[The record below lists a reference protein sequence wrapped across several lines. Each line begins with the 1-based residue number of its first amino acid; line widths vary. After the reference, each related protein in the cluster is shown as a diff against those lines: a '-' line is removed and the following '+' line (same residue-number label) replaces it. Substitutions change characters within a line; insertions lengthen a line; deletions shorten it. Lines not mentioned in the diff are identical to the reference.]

1 MAILDETVT
10 GNLDQD
16 FLATEDGQFLAWAHG
31 LYQRELDLQAVART
45 ERAIDVAFY
54 DGDQFTDEELEEYE
68 ARNQTPRVFNEIKPT
83 VDWLL
88 GGERRIR
95 TDWAIL
101 PRTED
106 DSEASI
112 RKSKLAKYID
122 DINNARW
129 HRSEAYGDMTK
140 NGEGWIAVEY
150 LPNQDGDFQIMLQH
164 EHWRYMLADSKS
176 RRRDMTDMQY
186 LWRVKVIDLHTL
198 INHFPDKKSEL
209 INLSDDMGVLE
220 DELLDE
226 ALVSVDPSDK
236 NRQIRTGSLSFTQSA
251 GDRDGV
257 KVYEM
262 WYRQS
267 EKVKLLRGEGSFNN
281 QPYDEKNEDHQVLTQ
296 HYGFQVAEVT
306 RQQMYCAMYTDD
318 TVLYRQ
324 KSPYKHNRF
333 PFVRRY
339 AYLKDREGTPYG
351 VIRSVRDP
359 QSDLNIRRNK
369 ALHMLSSVRVVM
381 EQGAVED
388 KNALAEEIAR
398 WDSIIEYKT
407 GSKLEV
413 QEGSDRAN
421 QQLNVGEQNSA
432 YIRQISGVTGENRG
446 MDTNATSGI
455 AIQARQEQ
463 GTVISTVL
471 TDMHSLGRKLEGEL
485 VLSLIEQFYDKPFQ
499 FRITADNLK
508 DKVEFAKINDEAEP
522 ETNITKTQSDFVVA
536 ERDYRTTMRQALSEQ
551 MLSSAGVIAQHTGKP
566 DLAVAMLTAAIEL
579 QDLPDKDRLIDGLR
593 KASGMPPMNETEED
607 REKREQQEQ
616 QAQQKQQ
623 EQQQLTLELE
633 MKERGAKIAEME
645 ARAAKTLLEG
655 ELSKVRTL
663 FEKINTL
670 KSGIE
675 AGGMALQG
683 HGALPVVDQLIEQI
697 DTLLNIAPDQG
708 QQEQPQ
714 VPSPEQQ
721 QQMQQEQA
729 MMEQQQ
735 MQQQQEQEQAQMQM
749 QQQEQQQQPLQQAEQ
764 EIDPAQM
771 QQPPA

>member
-16 FLATEDGQFLAWAHG
+16 FLATEDGRFLAWAHG

-95 TDWAIL
+95 TDWAVL

-198 INHFPDKKSEL
+198 INHFPDKESEL

-398 WDSIIEYKT
+398 WDSIIEYKP

-413 QEGSDRAN
+413 KEGSDRAN

-463 GTVISTVL
+463 GTVISTIL

-616 QAQQKQQ
+616 QAQQQQ
-623 EQQQLTLELE
+623 AQQQQAALELE
-633 MKERGAKIAEME
+633 MKERGAKIAELE
-645 ARAAKTLLEG
+645 ARAAKTMLEG
-655 ELSKVRTL
+655 DLQKVRTL
-663 FEKINTL
+663 FEKVNTL

-675 AGGMALQG
+675 AGSMALQG
-683 HGALPVVDQLIEQI
+683 HGALPVVDQLLEQI
-697 DTLLNIAPDQG
+697 DTLLNLAPDQG

-729 MMEQQQ
+729 MMEQ
-735 MQQQQEQEQAQMQM
+735 
-749 QQQEQQQQPLQQAEQ
+749 
-764 EIDPAQM
+764 
-771 QQPPA
+771 

>member
-16 FLATEDGQFLAWAHG
+16 FLATEDGRFLAWAHG

-54 DGDQFTDEELEEYE
+54 DGDQFTDDELAEYE

-150 LPNQDGDFQIMLQH
+150 LPNQDGDFQIMIQH

-186 LWRVKVIDLHTL
+186 LWRVKVIDLNTL

-209 INLSDDMGVLE
+209 INLSDDMSVLE

-296 HYGFQVAEVT
+296 NYGFQVAEVT

-333 PFVRRY
+333 PLVRRY

-388 KNALAEEIAR
+388 RNALAEEIAR
-398 WDSIIEYKT
+398 WDSIIEYKP

-485 VLSLIEQFYDKPFQ
+485 ILSLIEQFYDKPFQ

-522 ETNITKTQSDFVVA
+522 ETNITKTQSDFVVS

-551 MLSSAGVIAQHTGKP
+551 MLSSAGAIAQHTGNP
-566 DLAVAMLTAAIEL
+566 QLAVAMLTSAIEL
-579 QDLPDKDRLIDGLR
+579 QDLPDKERLIDGLR
-593 KASGMPPMNETEED
+593 KASGMPPLNETEED
-607 REKREQQEQ
+607 RQQREQKEQ
-616 QAQQKQQ
+616 QAQQQQ
-623 EQQQLTLELE
+623 AQQQQAAMELE
-633 MKERGAKIAEME
+633 MKERTAKIAELE
-645 ARAAKTLLEG
+645 ARAAKTVLEG
-655 ELSKVRTL
+655 ELQKVRTL
-663 FEKINTL
+663 FEKVNTL

-675 AGGMALQG
+675 AGSLALQG

-697 DTLLNIAPDQG
+697 DTLLNLAPDQE
-708 QQEQPQ
+708 QEQPQ
-714 VPSPEQQ
+714 GPSPEQQ

-735 MQQQQEQEQAQMQM
+735 MQQQQEQEQAMMQM
-749 QQQEQQQQPLQQAEQ
+749 QQQEQQQQPLQQPEQ
-764 EIDPAQM
+764 EIDQAQM

>member
-1 MAILDETVT
+1 MSINEDEKL
-10 GNLDQD
+10 GNLDQN
-16 FLATEDGQFLAWAHG
+16 FLESEDGKFLAWAHG
-31 LYQRELDLQAVART
+31 LYHRELDIQADSRT
-45 ERAIDVAFY
+45 KRANDMAFY
-54 DGDQFTDEELEEYE
+54 DGDQHTEEELAEY
-68 ARNQTPRVFNEIKPT
+68 ADRNQTPRVFNEVKPT

-106 DSEASI
+106 DSKASI
-112 RKSKLAKYID
+112 HKTKLAKYID

-129 HRSEAYGDMTK
+129 HRSEAYSDMTK
-140 NGEGWIAVEY
+140 GGEGWVAIEY
-150 LPNQDGDFQIMLQH
+150 LPNQDGEHQIMIQH
-164 EHWRYMLADSKS
+164 EHWRYMIADSKS

-186 LWRVKVIDLHTL
+186 IWRVKIIDLQSL
-198 INHFPDKKSEL
+198 INHFPEKETEL
-209 INLSDDMGVLE
+209 VNLSGDMEVLE
-220 DELLDE
+220 QDLLDE
-226 ALVSVDPSDK
+226 GLNGVDPSDSERHLRSGTM
-236 NRQIRTGSLSFTQSA
+236 NFMQSA

-262 WYRQS
+262 WYKQT

-281 QPYDEKNEDHQVLTQ
+281 QPYDEKNQDHAVLIA
-296 HYGFQVAEVT
+296 HYGFKVAEVT

-351 VIRSVRDP
+351 VIRSIKDP

-381 EQGAVED
+381 EEGAVED
-388 KNALAEEIAR
+388 ESELSAEVAR
-398 WDSIIEYKT
+398 WDGIV
-407 GSKLEV
+407 KLKPGNKRFEI

-485 VLSLIEQFYDKPFQ
+485 ILSLIEQFMDKPFQ
-499 FRITADNLK
+499 FRITADNLN
-508 DKVEFAKINDEAEP
+508 DKVEFARINDESEP
-522 ETNITKTQSDFVVA
+522 ETDITKTQSDFVVA

-551 MLSSAGVIAQHTGKP
+551 MLSSAGAIAQHTGNP
-566 DLAVAMLTAAIEL
+566 QLAVAMLTAAIEL

-593 KASGMPPMNETEED
+593 KASGLPPSNETEEE
-607 REKREQQEQ
+607 RQQREQQENQAKQ
-616 QAQQKQQ
+616 QQQ
-623 EQQQLTLELE
+623 EQQQAALELE
-633 MKERGAKIAEME
+633 MKERTAKIAELE
-645 ARAAKTLLEG
+645 ARAAKTVLDG
-655 ELSKVRTL
+655 EFQKVRTL
-663 FEKINTL
+663 FEKINSL

-675 AGGMALQG
+675 TGTIAVQS
-683 HGALPVVDQLIEQI
+683 HGALPVVDQLLEEI
-697 DTLLNIAPDQG
+697 DSLLNLVPE
-708 QQEQPQ
+708 QEQQ
-714 VPSPEQQ
+714 QGPSPEEQ
-721 QQMQQEQA
+721 QA

-735 MQQQQEQEQAQMQM
+735 MEQQQAMMQQQEQEQMQM
-749 QQQEQQQQPLQQAEQ
+749 QQPQQEQP
-764 EIDPAQM
+764 IDESM
-771 QQPPA
+771 QQPPQPV

>member
-1 MAILDETVT
+1 MAINENEKLGDLDR
-10 GNLDQD
+10 D
-16 FLATEDGQFLAWAHG
+16 FLASQEGQFLAWAHG
-31 LYQRELDLQAVART
+31 LYQRELDLQADART
-45 ERAIDVAFY
+45 KRAIDAAFY
-54 DGDQFTDEELEEYE
+54 DGDQFTDEELAEYE
-68 ARNQTPRVFNEIKPT
+68 LRNQKPRVFNEIKPT

-88 GGERRIR
+88 GGERRVR

-106 DSEASI
+106 DSKPSI
-112 RKSKLAKYID
+112 HKSKLAKYID

-129 HRSEAYGDMTK
+129 HRSEAYADMTK
-140 NGEGWIAVEY
+140 TGEGWIAIEY
-150 LPNQDGDFQIMLQH
+150 LPNPDGDHQITIQH

-186 LWRVKVIDLHTL
+186 LWRTKIIDLESL
-198 INHFPDKKSEL
+198 ILHFPEKRQEL
-209 INLSDDMGVLE
+209 INLSGDMDVLE
-220 DELLDE
+220 QELLDE
-226 ALVSVDPSDK
+226 GLNSTDPSDSERHLRSGTM
-236 NRQIRTGSLSFTQSA
+236 NFMNSA

-262 WYRQS
+262 WYKQT

-281 QPYDEKNEDHQVLTQ
+281 TVYDPENPDHQVLKE
-296 HYGFQVAEVT
+296 HYGFTLAEVT

-351 VIRSVRDP
+351 VIRSVIDP

-381 EQGAVED
+381 EKGAVED
-388 KNALAEEIAR
+388 KEALAEEVAR
-398 WDSIIEYKT
+398 WDAIVEYNADK
-407 GSKLEV
+407 KLEI

-463 GTVISTVL
+463 GTIISTVL
-471 TDMHSLGRKLEGEL
+471 TDMHSLGRKMEGEL
-485 VLSLIEQFYDKPFQ
+485 VLSLIEQFMDKPFQ

-508 DKVEFAKINDEAEP
+508 DAVEFAKINDESEP

-551 MLSSAGVIAQHTGKP
+551 MMSSAAAIAQHTGNP
-566 DLAVAMLTAAIEL
+566 DLAVSMLTAALDL
-579 QDLPDKDRLIDGLR
+579 QDLPDKDRLIDALR
-593 KASGMPPMNETEED
+593 KAAGMPPLSETEEE
-607 REKREQQEQ
+607 RQQREQQQ
-616 QAQQKQQ
+616 AQAQAQQQEMQQKQI
-623 EQQQLTLELE
+623 ELE
-633 MKERGAKIAEME
+633 MKERSAKIAELE
-645 ARAAKTLLEG
+645 ARAAKTLVDSEML
-655 ELSKVRTL
+655 KVRTL
-663 FEKINTL
+663 FEKLNTL

-675 AGGMALQG
+675 AGGMAVQN
-683 HGALPVVDQLIEQI
+683 HAALPVVDQLIDQI
-697 DTLLNIAPDQG
+697 DSVLNLAPDPQQESQTAQPDPAAEQQAILEQQM
-708 QQEQPQ
+708 QQEQQ
-714 VPSPEQQ
+714 ALMQQQEQEMMQQ
-721 QQMQQEQA
+721 QQMQQEQQPDPNDPA
-729 MMEQQQ
+729 MQD
-735 MQQQQEQEQAQMQM
+735 MQQQ
-749 QQQEQQQQPLQQAEQ
+749 PV
-764 EIDPAQM
+764 
-771 QQPPA
+771 

>member
-1 MAILDETVT
+1 MAILDETTT

-31 LYQRELDLQAVART
+31 LYQRELDLQAVSRT

-54 DGDQFTDEELEEYE
+54 DGDQFTDDELQEYE
-68 ARNQTPRVFNEIKPT
+68 ARNQTPRVFNEVKPT

-140 NGEGWIAVEY
+140 GGEGWIAIEY
-150 LPNQDGDFQIMLQH
+150 LPNQDGEFQIMLQH

-198 INHFPDKKSEL
+198 INHFPEKKSEL
-209 INLSDDMGVLE
+209 INLSDDMSVLE

-262 WYRQS
+262 WFRQS

-281 QPYDEKNEDHQVLTQ
+281 QPYDEKNQDHQVLTQ

-369 ALHMLSSVRVVM
+369 ALHMLSSVRVLM
-381 EQGAVED
+381 EKGAVED

-398 WDSIIEYKT
+398 WDSIIEYEFGK
-407 GSKLEV
+407 KLEI

-421 QQLNVGEQNSA
+421 QQLNVGEQDSA

-508 DKVEFAKINDEAEP
+508 DKVEFAKINDESEP

-551 MLSSAGVIAQHTGKP
+551 MLSSAGAIAQHTGNP
-566 DLAVAMLTAAIEL
+566 QLAVAMLTSAIEL

-607 REKREQQEQ
+607 RQKREQQEQ
-616 QAQQKQQ
+616 EAQQKQQ
-623 EQQQLTLELE
+623 EQQQLTLQLE

-645 ARAAKTLLEG
+645 ARAAKTMLEG

-675 AGGMALQG
+675 AGSLALQG
-683 HGALPVVDQLIEQI
+683 QGALPVVDQLLEQI
-697 DTLLNIAPDQG
+697 DTLLNLAPDQE
-708 QQEQPQ
+708 QQPEQPQ
-714 VPSPEQQ
+714 GPSPEEQ
-721 QQMQQEQA
+721 QA

-735 MQQQQEQEQAQMQM
+735 MQQQEQAQM
-749 QQQEQQQQPLQQAEQ
+749 QQQEQMQSQPS
-764 EIDPAQM
+764 M
-771 QQPPA
+771 QDANNEMV

>member
-16 FLATEDGQFLAWAHG
+16 FLATEDGRFLAWAHG

-54 DGDQFTDEELEEYE
+54 DGDQFTDDELAEYE

-95 TDWAIL
+95 TDWAVL

-150 LPNQDGDFQIMLQH
+150 LPNQDGDFQIMIQH
-164 EHWRYMLADSKS
+164 EHWRYILADSKS

-186 LWRVKVIDLHTL
+186 LWRVKVIDLNTL

-209 INLSDDMGVLE
+209 INLSDDMSVLE

-381 EQGAVED
+381 EKGAVED
-388 KNALAEEIAR
+388 RNALAEEVAR
-398 WDSIIEYKT
+398 WDGIIEYEFGK
-407 GSKLEV
+407 KLEI

-485 VLSLIEQFYDKPFQ
+485 ILSLIEQFYDKPFQ

-522 ETNITKTQSDFVVA
+522 ETNITKTQSDFVVS

-551 MLSSAGVIAQHTGKP
+551 MLSSAGAIAQHTGNP
-566 DLAVAMLTAAIEL
+566 QLAVAMLTSAIEL

-607 REKREQQEQ
+607 RQQREQKEQ

-623 EQQQLTLELE
+623 EQQQLTLQLE

-675 AGGMALQG
+675 AGSLALQG
-683 HGALPVVDQLIEQI
+683 QGALPVVDQLIEQI
-697 DTLLNIAPDQG
+697 DTLLNLAPDQEQQPVLQNSESQQQQGLEHEPIQEDG
-708 QQEQPQ
+708 QVLQND
-714 VPSPEQQ
+714 QQ
-721 QQMQQEQA
+721 QQMQQ
-729 MMEQQQ
+729 
-735 MQQQQEQEQAQMQM
+735 QEQAQMQ
-749 QQQEQQQQPLQQAEQ
+749 QQEQMQSQPS
-764 EIDPAQM
+764 M
-771 QQPPA
+771 QDANNEMV

>member
-16 FLATEDGQFLAWAHG
+16 FLATEDGRFLAWAHG

-95 TDWAIL
+95 TDWAVL

-150 LPNQDGDFQIMLQH
+150 LPNQDGDFQIMIQH
-164 EHWRYMLADSKS
+164 EHWRYILADSKS

-186 LWRVKVIDLHTL
+186 LWRVKVIDLNTL

-209 INLSDDMGVLE
+209 INLSDDMSVLE

-388 KNALAEEIAR
+388 RNALAEEIAR
-398 WDSIIEYKT
+398 WDSIIEYKP

-485 VLSLIEQFYDKPFQ
+485 ILSLIEQFYDKPFQ

-522 ETNITKTQSDFVVA
+522 ETNITKTQSDFVVS

-551 MLSSAGVIAQHTGKP
+551 MLSSAGAIAQHTGNP
-566 DLAVAMLTAAIEL
+566 QLAVAMLTSAIEL

-607 REKREQQEQ
+607 RQQREQKEQ

-623 EQQQLTLELE
+623 EQQQLSLQLE

-675 AGGMALQG
+675 AGSLALQG
-683 HGALPVVDQLIEQI
+683 QGALPVVDQLLEQI
-697 DTLLNIAPDQG
+697 DTLLNLAPDQE
-708 QQEQPQ
+708 QQEQPKG
-714 VPSPEQQ
+714 PSPEQQ

-729 MMEQQQ
+729 ASEQQQ
-735 MQQQQEQEQAQMQM
+735 MQQQEQAM
-749 QQQEQQQQPLQQAEQ
+749 QQQEQMQSQPS
-764 EIDPAQM
+764 M
-771 QQPPA
+771 QDANNEMV

>member
-16 FLATEDGQFLAWAHG
+16 FLATEDGRFLAWAHG

-95 TDWAIL
+95 TDWAVL

-112 RKSKLAKYID
+112 RKSKLAKYLD

-209 INLSDDMGVLE
+209 INLSDDMSVLE

-388 KNALAEEIAR
+388 RNALAEEIAR
-398 WDSIIEYKT
+398 WDSIIEYKP

-485 VLSLIEQFYDKPFQ
+485 ILSLIEQFYDKPFQ

-522 ETNITKTQSDFVVA
+522 ETNITKTQSDFVVS

-551 MLSSAGVIAQHTGKP
+551 MLSSAGAIAQHTGNP
-566 DLAVAMLTAAIEL
+566 QLAVAMLTSAIDL

-607 REKREQQEQ
+607 RQQREQKEQ

-623 EQQQLTLELE
+623 EQQQLTLQLE

-675 AGGMALQG
+675 AGSLALQG
-683 HGALPVVDQLIEQI
+683 QGALPVVDQLLEQI
-697 DTLLNIAPDQG
+697 DTLLNLVPDQE
-708 QQEQPQ
+708 QQPVPQ
-714 VPSPEQQ
+714 NDQQ
-721 QQMQQEQA
+721 QQMQQ
-729 MMEQQQ
+729 
-735 MQQQQEQEQAQMQM
+735 QEQAQMQ
-749 QQQEQQQQPLQQAEQ
+749 QQEQMQSQPS
-764 EIDPAQM
+764 M
-771 QQPPA
+771 QDANNEMV

>member
-16 FLATEDGQFLAWAHG
+16 FLATEDGRFLAWAHG

-95 TDWAIL
+95 TDWAVL

-140 NGEGWIAVEY
+140 NGEGWTAVEY
-150 LPNQDGDFQIMLQH
+150 LPNQDGDFQIMIQH

-186 LWRVKVIDLHTL
+186 LWRVKVIDLNTL

-209 INLSDDMGVLE
+209 INLSDDMSVLE

-281 QPYDEKNEDHQVLTQ
+281 QPYDEKNQDHQVLTQ

-388 KNALAEEIAR
+388 RNELAEEIAR
-398 WDSIIEYKT
+398 WDSIIEYKP

-485 VLSLIEQFYDKPFQ
+485 ILSLIEQFYDKPFQ

-522 ETNITKTQSDFVVA
+522 ETNITKTQSDFVVS

-551 MLSSAGVIAQHTGKP
+551 MLSSAGAIAQHTGNP
-566 DLAVAMLTAAIEL
+566 QLAVAMLTSAIEL

-607 REKREQQEQ
+607 RQQREQKEQ

-623 EQQQLTLELE
+623 EQQQLSLQLE

-675 AGGMALQG
+675 AGSLALQG
-683 HGALPVVDQLIEQI
+683 QGALPVVDQLLEQI
-697 DTLLNIAPDQG
+697 DTLLNLAPDQE
-708 QQEQPQ
+708 QQPVLQND
-714 VPSPEQQ
+714 QQ
-721 QQMQQEQA
+721 QQMQQ
-729 MMEQQQ
+729 
-735 MQQQQEQEQAQMQM
+735 QEQAQMQ
-749 QQQEQQQQPLQQAEQ
+749 QQEQMQSQPS
-764 EIDPAQM
+764 M
-771 QQPPA
+771 QDANNEMV

>member
-16 FLATEDGQFLAWAHG
+16 FLATEDGRFLAWAHG

-95 TDWAIL
+95 TDWAVL

-150 LPNQDGDFQIMLQH
+150 LPNQDGDFQIMIQH

-198 INHFPDKKSEL
+198 INHFPDKESEL

-398 WDSIIEYKT
+398 WDSIIEYKP

-413 QEGSDRAN
+413 KEGSDRAN

-463 GTVISTVL
+463 GTVISTIL

-616 QAQQKQQ
+616 QAQQQQ
-623 EQQQLTLELE
+623 AQQQQAALELE
-633 MKERGAKIAEME
+633 MKERGAKIAELE
-645 ARAAKTLLEG
+645 ARAAKTMLEG
-655 ELSKVRTL
+655 DLQKVRTL
-663 FEKINTL
+663 FEKVNTL

-675 AGGMALQG
+675 AGSMALQG
-683 HGALPVVDQLIEQI
+683 HGALPVVDQLLEQI
-697 DTLLNIAPDQG
+697 DTLLNLAPDQG

>member
-95 TDWAIL
+95 TDWAVL

-186 LWRVKVIDLHTL
+186 LWRVKVIDLNTL

-209 INLSDDMGVLE
+209 INLSDDMSVLE

-281 QPYDEKNEDHQVLTQ
+281 QPYDEKNQDHQVLTQ

-369 ALHMLSSVRVVM
+369 ALFMLSSVRVIM
-381 EQGAVED
+381 DEGAVES
-388 KNALAEEIAR
+388 KEALAEEIAR
-398 WDSIIEYKT
+398 WDAIIEKKN
-407 GSKLEV
+407 GKELRVE
-413 QEGSDRAN
+413 EGSDRAN

-522 ETNITKTQSDFVVA
+522 ETNITKTQSDFVVS

-551 MLSSAGVIAQHTGKP
+551 MLSSAGAIAQHTGNP
-566 DLAVAMLTAAIEL
+566 QLAVAMLTSAIEL

-607 REKREQQEQ
+607 RQKREQQEQ
-616 QAQQKQQ
+616 EAQQKQQ
-623 EQQQLTLELE
+623 EQQQLTLQLE

-645 ARAAKTLLEG
+645 ARAAKTMLEG

-675 AGGMALQG
+675 AGSLALQG
-683 HGALPVVDQLIEQI
+683 QGALPVVDQLLEQI
-697 DTLLNIAPDQG
+697 DTLLNLAPDQEQQPVLQNGEIQQQQGLEPEPIQENG
-708 QQEQPQ
+708 QVLQND
-714 VPSPEQQ
+714 QQ
-721 QQMQQEQA
+721 QQMQQ
-729 MMEQQQ
+729 
-735 MQQQQEQEQAQMQM
+735 QEQAQMQ
-749 QQQEQQQQPLQQAEQ
+749 QQEQMQSQPS
-764 EIDPAQM
+764 M
-771 QQPPA
+771 QDANNEMV

>member
-1 MAILDETVT
+1 MANLDE
-10 GNLDQD
+10 NMESLDQD
-16 FLATEDGQFLAWAHG
+16 FLKSADGRFLMWAHG
-31 LYQRELDLQAVART
+31 LYQRELDLQAASRT

-54 DGDQFTDEELEEYE
+54 DGDQFTDDELAEYE
-68 ARNQTPRVFNEIKPT
+68 ARNQKARVFNEIKPT

-88 GGERRIR
+88 GGERRVR

-112 RKSKLAKYID
+112 HKSKLAKYID

-129 HRSEAYGDMTK
+129 HRSEAYSDMTK
-140 NGEGWIAVEY
+140 GGEGWIAVEY
-150 LPNQDGDFQIMLQH
+150 LPNQDGDYQIMIQH
-164 EHWRYMLADSKS
+164 EHWRYILADSKS

-186 LWRVKVIDLHTL
+186 IWRVKIIDLESL
-198 INHFPDKKSEL
+198 LQHFPEKRQEL
-209 INLSDDMGVLE
+209 INISADMDTLE
-220 DELLDE
+220 QDLLDE
-226 ALVSVDPSDK
+226 SLVSIDPSDSD
-236 NRQIRTGSLSFTQSA
+236 RFMRSGSLNIDQGSS
-251 GDRDGV
+251 DRDGV
-257 KVYEM
+257 KIYEM
-262 WYRQS
+262 WYKQT
-267 EKVKLLRGEGSFNN
+267 EKVKILRGEGSFNN
-281 QPYDEKNEDHQVLTQ
+281 QPYDEKNPDHQVLIQ
-296 HYGFQVAEVT
+296 HYGFSTAEVT

-351 VIRSVRDP
+351 VIRAVRDP
-359 QSDLNIRRNK
+359 QSDLNVRRNK

-381 EQGAVED
+381 DEGAVED
-388 KNALAEEIAR
+388 KNLLAEEVAR
-398 WDSIIEYKT
+398 WDGIIEK
-407 GSKLEV
+407 KPNKELEII
-413 QEGSDRAN
+413 EGSDRAN

-508 DKVEFAKINDEAEP
+508 DKAEFAKINDESDP
-522 ETNITKTQSDFVVA
+522 ETDITKTQSDFIVA

-551 MLSSAGVIAQHTGKP
+551 LLSSAGAIAQHTGNP
-566 DLAVAMLTAAIEL
+566 QLAVAMLTAAVEL

-593 KASGMPPMNETEED
+593 KASGLPPLNETEEE
-607 REKREQQEQ
+607 RLKREEQAQ
-616 QAQQKQQ
+616 QAQQEQAKQQ
-623 EQQQLTLELE
+623 QMTVQLE

-645 ARAAKTLLEG
+645 ARAAKAMVEG
-655 ELSKVRTL
+655 ELIKVRQL

-675 AGGMALQG
+675 AGTIAVQSQ
-683 HGALPVVDQLIEQI
+683 GALPVVDQLIEQL
-697 DTLLNIAPDQG
+697 DSLLNLNPGQEQQEPFEQPDQAML
-708 QQEQPQ
+708 
-714 VPSPEQQ
+714 EQQ
-721 QQMQQEQA
+721 QQQMMQQQEQD
-729 MMEQQQ
+729 
-735 MQQQQEQEQAQMQM
+735 QQQQEQMQGQPAM
-749 QQQEQQQQPLQQAEQ
+749 QNANNE
-764 EIDPAQM
+764 M
-771 QQPPA
+771 V

>member
-1 MAILDETVT
+1 MAINENEKLGDLDR
-10 GNLDQD
+10 D
-16 FLATEDGQFLAWAHG
+16 FLASQEGQFLAWAHG
-31 LYQRELDLQAVART
+31 LYQRELDLQADART
-45 ERAIDVAFY
+45 KRAIDAAFY
-54 DGDQFTDEELEEYE
+54 DGDQFTDEELAEYE
-68 ARNQTPRVFNEIKPT
+68 LRNQKPRVFNEIKPT

-88 GGERRIR
+88 GGERRVR

-106 DSEASI
+106 DSKPSI
-112 RKSKLAKYID
+112 HKSKLAKYID

-129 HRSEAYGDMTK
+129 HRSEAYADMTK
-140 NGEGWIAVEY
+140 TGEGWIAIEY
-150 LPNQDGDFQIMLQH
+150 LPNPDGDHQITIQH

-186 LWRVKVIDLHTL
+186 LWRTKIIDLESL
-198 INHFPDKKSEL
+198 VLHFPEKRQEL
-209 INLSDDMGVLE
+209 INLSGDMDVLE
-220 DELLDE
+220 QELLDE
-226 ALVSVDPSDK
+226 GLNSTDPSDSERHLRSGTM
-236 NRQIRTGSLSFTQSA
+236 NFMNSA

-262 WYRQS
+262 WYKQT

-281 QPYDEKNEDHQVLTQ
+281 TVYDPKNPDHQVLTE
-296 HYGFQVAEVT
+296 HYGFTLAEVT

-351 VIRSVRDP
+351 VIRSVIDP

-381 EQGAVED
+381 EKGAVED
-388 KNALAEEIAR
+388 KEALAEEVAR
-398 WDSIIEYKT
+398 WDAIVEYDT
-407 GSKLEV
+407 GKKLEI

-463 GTVISTVL
+463 GTIISTVL
-471 TDMHSLGRKLEGEL
+471 TDMHSLGRKMEGEL
-485 VLSLIEQFYDKPFQ
+485 VLSLIEQFMDKPFQ

-508 DKVEFAKINDEAEP
+508 DAVEFAKINDESEP

-551 MLSSAGVIAQHTGKP
+551 MMSSAAAIAQHTGNP
-566 DLAVAMLTAAIEL
+566 DLAVSMLTAALDL
-579 QDLPDKDRLIDGLR
+579 QDLPDKDRLIDSLR
-593 KASGMPPMNETEED
+593 KAANMPPLSETEEE
-607 REKREQQEQ
+607 RQQREQQQ
-616 QAQQKQQ
+616 AQAQAQQQEMQQKQI
-623 EQQQLTLELE
+623 ELE
-633 MKERGAKIAEME
+633 MKERSAKIAELE
-645 ARAAKTLLEG
+645 ARAAKTLVDSEML
-655 ELSKVRTL
+655 KVRTL
-663 FEKINTL
+663 FEKLNTL

-675 AGGMALQG
+675 TGGMAVQN
-683 HGALPVVDQLIEQI
+683 HAALPVVDQLIDQI
-697 DTLLNIAPDQG
+697 DSVLNLAPDPQQESQTAQPDPAAEQQAMLEQQM
-708 QQEQPQ
+708 QQEQEQ
-714 VPSPEQQ
+714 QALMQQQEQEMMQQ
-721 QQMQQEQA
+721 QQMQQEPQPDPNDPA
-729 MMEQQQ
+729 MQD
-735 MQQQQEQEQAQMQM
+735 MQQQ
-749 QQQEQQQQPLQQAEQ
+749 PV
-764 EIDPAQM
+764 
-771 QQPPA
+771 

>member
-16 FLATEDGQFLAWAHG
+16 FLATEDGRFLAWAHG

-95 TDWAIL
+95 TDWAVL

-150 LPNQDGDFQIMLQH
+150 LPNQDGDFQIMIQH

-186 LWRVKVIDLHTL
+186 LWRVKVIDLNTL

-209 INLSDDMGVLE
+209 INLSDDMSVLE

-281 QPYDEKNEDHQVLTQ
+281 QPYDEKNQDHQVLTQ

-369 ALHMLSSVRVVM
+369 ALFMLSSVRVIM

-388 KNALAEEIAR
+388 RNALAEEVAR
-398 WDSIIEYKT
+398 WDSIIEVKD
-407 GSKLEV
+407 GKELRIE
-413 QEGSDRAN
+413 EGSDRAN

-485 VLSLIEQFYDKPFQ
+485 ILSLIEQFYDKPFQ

-522 ETNITKTQSDFVVA
+522 ETNITKTQSDFVVS

-551 MLSSAGVIAQHTGKP
+551 MLSSAGAIAQHTGNP
-566 DLAVAMLTAAIEL
+566 QLAVAMLTSAIEL

-607 REKREQQEQ
+607 RQQREQKEQ

-623 EQQQLTLELE
+623 EQQQLSLQLE

-675 AGGMALQG
+675 AGSLALQG
-683 HGALPVVDQLIEQI
+683 QGALPVVDQLLEQI
-697 DTLLNIAPDQG
+697 DTLLNLAPDQE
-708 QQEQPQ
+708 QQEQPKG
-714 VPSPEQQ
+714 PSPEQQ

-729 MMEQQQ
+729 ASEQQQ
-735 MQQQQEQEQAQMQM
+735 MQQQEQAM
-749 QQQEQQQQPLQQAEQ
+749 QQQEQMQSQPS
-764 EIDPAQM
+764 M
-771 QQPPA
+771 QDANNEMV

>member
-1 MAILDETVT
+1 MAILDETTT

-16 FLATEDGQFLAWAHG
+16 FLATEDGRFLAWAHG

-54 DGDQFTDEELEEYE
+54 DGDQFTDDELQEYE

-88 GGERRIR
+88 GGERRVR

-129 HRSEAYGDMTK
+129 HRSEAYSDMTK
-140 NGEGWIAVEY
+140 NGEGWIAIEY
-150 LPNQDGDFQIMLQH
+150 LPNQDGEFQIMLQH

-198 INHFPDKKSEL
+198 INHFPDKKAEL
-209 INLSDDMGVLE
+209 INLSDDMSVLE

-257 KVYEM
+257 KVWEM
-262 WYRQS
+262 WYKQS

-281 QPYDEKNEDHQVLTQ
+281 QPYDEKNQDHQVLTQ

-369 ALHMLSSVRVVM
+369 ALHMLSSVRVLM
-381 EQGAVED
+381 EKGAVED

-398 WDSIIEYKT
+398 WDAIIEYEFGK
-407 GSKLEV
+407 KLEI

-421 QQLNVGEQNSA
+421 QQLNVGEQDSA

-551 MLSSAGVIAQHTGKP
+551 MLSSAGAIAQHTGNP
-566 DLAVAMLTAAIEL
+566 QLAVAMLTSAIEL

-607 REKREQQEQ
+607 RQKREQQEQ
-616 QAQQKQQ
+616 EAQQKQQ
-623 EQQQLTLELE
+623 QQQQLTLELE
-633 MKERGAKIAEME
+633 MKERTAKIAELE
-645 ARAAKTLLEG
+645 ARAAKIMLEG

-670 KSGIE
+670 KSGME
-675 AGGMALQG
+675 AGSIAVQS

-697 DTLLNIAPDQG
+697 DSLLNLAPEQEQDQG
-708 QQEQPQ
+708 P
-714 VPSPEQQ
+714 PPEQQQAMLEQ

-729 MMEQQQ
+729 MIEQQQ
-735 MQQQQEQEQAQMQM
+735 QEQAQMQ
-749 QQQEQQQQPLQQAEQ
+749 QQEQMQGQPS
-764 EIDPAQM
+764 M
-771 QQPPA
+771 QNANNETV

>member
-1 MAILDETVT
+1 MEVVDDSKVK
-10 GNLDQD
+10 NLDQD
-16 FLATEDGQFLAWAHG
+16 FLTSDDGQFLAWAHG
-31 LYQRELDLQAVART
+31 LYQRELDLQADSRT
-45 ERAIDVAFY
+45 KRANDVAFY
-54 DGDQFTDEELEEYE
+54 DGDQFSDDELSEYE

-88 GGERRIR
+88 GGERRVR

-106 DSEASI
+106 DSKASI
-112 RKSKLAKYID
+112 HKTKLAKYID

-129 HRSEAYGDMTK
+129 HRSEAYSDMTK
-140 NGEGWIAVEY
+140 GGEGWIAVEY
-150 LPNQDGDFQIMLQH
+150 LPNQDGDHQITIQH
-164 EHWRYMLADSKS
+164 EHWRYMIADSKS

-186 LWRVKVIDLHTL
+186 IWRVKILDLESL
-198 INHFPDKKSEL
+198 LQHFPEKRTEL
-209 INLSDDMGVLE
+209 INLSDDMDVLE
-220 DELLDE
+220 QELLDE
-226 ALVSVDPSDK
+226 GLNNVDPSDQERHLRSGTM
-236 NRQIRTGSLSFTQSA
+236 NFMQSA
-251 GDRDGV
+251 GDRNGV
-257 KVYEM
+257 KVWEM
-262 WYRQS
+262 WYKRT

-281 QPYDEKNEDHQVLTQ
+281 QPYDENDQDHAVLIA
-296 HYGFQVAEVT
+296 HYGFKVAEVT

-351 VIRSVRDP
+351 VIRSIKDP

-381 EQGAVED
+381 EEGAVESKD
-388 KNALAEEIAR
+388 ALAAEVAR
-398 WDSIIEYKT
+398 WDAIVEYKQ
-407 GSKLEV
+407 GKKLEI

-485 VLSLIEQFYDKPFQ
+485 ILSLIEQFMDKPFQ

-508 DKVEFAKINDEAEP
+508 DKVEFARINDESEP
-522 ETNITKTQSDFVVA
+522 ETDITKTQSDFVVA

-551 MLSSAGVIAQHTGKP
+551 MLSSAGAIAQHTGNP
-566 DLAVAMLTAAIEL
+566 QLAVAMLTAAIEL
-579 QDLPDKDRLIDGLR
+579 QDLPDKDRLIESLR
-593 KASGMPPMNETEED
+593 KASGLPPSNETEEE
-607 REKREQQEQ
+607 RQQREQKEQ
-616 QAQQKQQ
+616 QAQQ
-623 EQQQLTLELE
+623 QQQQQQQAVLELE
-633 MKERGAKIAEME
+633 MKERTAKIAELE
-645 ARAAKTLLEG
+645 ARAAKTALDG
-655 ELSKVRTL
+655 EYQKVRTL
-663 FEKINTL
+663 FEKINSL

-675 AGGMALQG
+675 AGGIAVQN
-683 HGALPVVDQLIEQI
+683 HGALPVVDQLLEEI
-697 DTLLNIAPDQG
+697 DALLNLVPE
-708 QQEQPQ
+708 QEQQ
-714 VPSPEQQ
+714 QGPSPEEQ
-721 QQMQQEQA
+721 QA

-735 MQQQQEQEQAQMQM
+735 MEQEQAMMQQQEQEQMQM
-749 QQQEQQQQPLQQAEQ
+749 QQEQQPMDEPMQPQEQP
-764 EIDPAQM
+764 I
-771 QQPPA
+771 

>member
-16 FLATEDGQFLAWAHG
+16 FLATEDGRFLAWAHG

-95 TDWAIL
+95 TDWAVL

-150 LPNQDGDFQIMLQH
+150 LPNQDGDFQIMIQH
-164 EHWRYMLADSKS
+164 EHWRYILADSKS

-186 LWRVKVIDLHTL
+186 LWRVKVIDLNTL

-209 INLSDDMGVLE
+209 INLSDDMSVLE

-388 KNALAEEIAR
+388 RNALAEEIAR
-398 WDSIIEYKT
+398 WDSIIEYKP

-485 VLSLIEQFYDKPFQ
+485 ILSLIEQFYDKPFQ

-522 ETNITKTQSDFVVA
+522 ETNITKTQSDFVVS

-551 MLSSAGVIAQHTGKP
+551 MLSSAGAIAQHTGNP
-566 DLAVAMLTAAIEL
+566 QLAVAMLTSAIEL

-607 REKREQQEQ
+607 RQQREQKEQ

-623 EQQQLTLELE
+623 EQQQLSLQLE

-675 AGGMALQG
+675 AGSLALQG
-683 HGALPVVDQLIEQI
+683 QGALPVVDQLLEQI
-697 DTLLNIAPDQG
+697 DTLLNLAPDQE
-708 QQEQPQ
+708 QQPEQPQ
-714 VPSPEQQ
+714 GPSPEEQ
-721 QQMQQEQA
+721 QA

-735 MQQQQEQEQAQMQM
+735 MQQQEQAQM
-749 QQQEQQQQPLQQAEQ
+749 QQQEQQQSQPS
-764 EIDPAQM
+764 M
-771 QQPPA
+771 QDANNEMV

>member
-16 FLATEDGQFLAWAHG
+16 FLATEDGRFLAWAHG

-54 DGDQFTDEELEEYE
+54 DGDQFTDDELQEYE

-88 GGERRIR
+88 GGERRVR

-129 HRSEAYGDMTK
+129 HRSEAYSDMTK
-140 NGEGWIAVEY
+140 NGEGWIAIEY
-150 LPNQDGDFQIMLQH
+150 LPNQDGEFQIMLQH

-186 LWRVKVIDLHTL
+186 LWRVKVIDLNTL

-209 INLSDDMGVLE
+209 INLSDDMSVLE

-257 KVYEM
+257 KVWEM
-262 WYRQS
+262 WYKQS

-281 QPYDEKNEDHQVLTQ
+281 QPYDEKNQDHQVLTQ

-369 ALHMLSSVRVVM
+369 ALHMLSSVRVLM
-381 EQGAVED
+381 EKGAVED

-398 WDSIIEYKT
+398 WDAIIEYEFGK
-407 GSKLEV
+407 KLEI

-421 QQLNVGEQNSA
+421 QQLNVGEQDSA

-551 MLSSAGVIAQHTGKP
+551 MLSSAGAIAQHTGNP
-566 DLAVAMLTAAIEL
+566 QLAVAMLTSAIEL

-607 REKREQQEQ
+607 RQKREQQEQ
-616 QAQQKQQ
+616 EAQQKQQ
-623 EQQQLTLELE
+623 QQQQLTLELE
-633 MKERGAKIAEME
+633 MKERTAKIAELE
-645 ARAAKTLLEG
+645 ARAAKIMLEG

-670 KSGIE
+670 KSGME
-675 AGGMALQG
+675 AGSIAVQS

-697 DTLLNIAPDQG
+697 DSLLNLSPEQEQDQG
-708 QQEQPQ
+708 
-714 VPSPEQQ
+714 PSPEQQ
-721 QQMQQEQA
+721 QQMQREQA
-729 MMEQQQ
+729 MIE
-735 MQQQQEQEQAQMQM
+735 QQQQEQAQI
-749 QQQEQQQQPLQQAEQ
+749 QQQEQMQGQPS
-764 EIDPAQM
+764 M
-771 QQPPA
+771 QNANNETV

>member
-16 FLATEDGQFLAWAHG
+16 FLATEDGRFLAWAHG

-95 TDWAIL
+95 TDWAVL

-150 LPNQDGDFQIMLQH
+150 LPNQDGDFQIMIQH

-186 LWRVKVIDLHTL
+186 LWRVKVIDLNTL

-209 INLSDDMGVLE
+209 INLSDDMSVLE

-281 QPYDEKNEDHQVLTQ
+281 QPYDEKNQDHQVLTQ

-369 ALHMLSSVRVVM
+369 ALFMLSSVRVIM

-388 KNALAEEIAR
+388 RNALAEEVAR
-398 WDSIIEYKT
+398 WDSIIEVKD
-407 GSKLEV
+407 GKELRIE
-413 QEGSDRAN
+413 EGSDRAN

-522 ETNITKTQSDFVVA
+522 ETNITKTQSDFVVS

-551 MLSSAGVIAQHTGKP
+551 MLSSAGAIAQHTGNP
-566 DLAVAMLTAAIEL
+566 QLAVAMLTSAIEL

-607 REKREQQEQ
+607 RQQREQKEQ

-623 EQQQLTLELE
+623 EQQQLTLQLE

-645 ARAAKTLLEG
+645 ARAAKTMLEG

-675 AGGMALQG
+675 AGSLALQG
-683 HGALPVVDQLIEQI
+683 QGALPVVDQLLEQI
-697 DTLLNIAPDQG
+697 DTLLNLAPDQE
-708 QQEQPQ
+708 QQEQPKG
-714 VPSPEQQ
+714 PSPEQQ

-729 MMEQQQ
+729 ASEQQQ
-735 MQQQQEQEQAQMQM
+735 MQQQEQAM
-749 QQQEQQQQPLQQAEQ
+749 QQQEQMQSQPS
-764 EIDPAQM
+764 M
-771 QQPPA
+771 QDANNEMV

>member
-1 MAILDETVT
+1 MAILDSERS
-10 GNLDQD
+10 GELDQD
-16 FLATEDGQFLAWAHG
+16 FIDSEDGQFLAWAHG
-31 LYQRELDLQAVART
+31 LYQRELDIQSDSRT
-45 ERAIDVAFY
+45 KRANDVAFY
-54 DGDQFTDEELEEYE
+54 DGDQHTEEELAEYE
-68 ARNQTPRVFNEIKPT
+68 RRNQTPRVFNEIKPT

-106 DSEASI
+106 DSKASI
-112 RKSKLAKYID
+112 HKSKLAKYID

-129 HRSEAYGDMTK
+129 HRSEAYSDMTK
-140 NGEGWIAVEY
+140 GGEGWIAVEY
-150 LPNQDGDFQIMLQH
+150 LPNQDGDHQITIQH
-164 EHWRYMLADSKS
+164 EHWRYMIADSKS

-186 LWRVKVIDLHTL
+186 IWRVKIIDLQSL
-198 INHFPDKKSEL
+198 IKHFPDKESEL
-209 INLSDDMGVLE
+209 INLSGDMEVLE
-220 DELLDE
+220 QDLLDE
-226 ALVSVDPSDK
+226 GLNGVDPSDSERHLRSGTM
-236 NRQIRTGSLSFTQSA
+236 NFMQSA

-262 WYRQS
+262 WYKQT

-281 QPYDEKNEDHQVLTQ
+281 QPYDEKSEDHAVLIA
-296 HYGFQVAEVT
+296 HYGFNVAEVT

-351 VIRSVRDP
+351 VIRSIKDP

-388 KNALAEEIAR
+388 KTALAEEVAR
-398 WDSIIEYKT
+398 WDAIVEYKQ
-407 GSKLEV
+407 GLKLEI

-485 VLSLIEQFYDKPFQ
+485 ILSLIEQFMDKPFQ

-508 DKVEFAKINDEAEP
+508 DKVEFARINDESEP
-522 ETNITKTQSDFVVA
+522 ETDITKTQSDFVVA

-551 MLSSAGVIAQHTGKP
+551 MLSSAGAIAQHTGNP
-566 DLAVAMLTAAIEL
+566 ELAVSMLTAAIEL
-579 QDLPDKDRLIDGLR
+579 QDLPDKDRLIEGLR
-593 KASGMPPMNETEED
+593 KASGLPPSNETEEE
-607 REKREQQEQ
+607 RQQREQQENQAKQQQQQQQ
-616 QAQQKQQ
+616 QAA
-623 EQQQLTLELE
+623 LELE
-633 MKERGAKIAEME
+633 MKERAAKIAELE
-645 ARAAKTLLEG
+645 ARAAKTVLDG
-655 ELSKVRTL
+655 EFQKVRTL
-663 FEKINTL
+663 FEKINSL

-675 AGGMALQG
+675 AGTIAVQS
-683 HGALPVVDQLIEQI
+683 HGALPVVDQLLEEI
-697 DTLLNIAPDQG
+697 DSLLNLAPE
-708 QQEQPQ
+708 QEQQ
-714 VPSPEQQ
+714 QGPSPEEQ
-721 QQMQQEQA
+721 QA

-735 MQQQQEQEQAQMQM
+735 MEQQQAQMMQQQEQEQIQM
-749 QQQEQQQQPLQQAEQ
+749 QQQQQEQP
-764 EIDPAQM
+764 IDEPM
-771 QQPPA
+771 QQPPQPV

>member
-1 MAILDETVT
+1 MAILDESRL

-16 FLATEDGQFLAWAHG
+16 FLNTEDGNFLAWAHG
-31 LYQRELDLQAVART
+31 LYQRELDIQALSRT

-54 DGDQFTDEELEEYE
+54 DGDQFTDEELQEYE
-68 ARNQTPRVFNEIKPT
+68 SRNQKPRVFNEIKPT

-88 GGERRIR
+88 GGERRVR

-106 DSEASI
+106 DSTASI

-129 HRSEAYGDMTK
+129 HRSEAYADMTK
-140 NGEGWIAVEY
+140 GGEGWVAIEY
-150 LPNQDGDFQIMLQH
+150 LPNQDGEFQIMFQH
-164 EHWRYMLADSKS
+164 EHWRYILADSKS

-186 LWRVKVIDLHTL
+186 IWRVKVLDLNTL
-198 INHFPDKKSEL
+198 ISHFPDKKTEL
-209 INLSDDMGVLE
+209 INLSDDMEVLE
-220 DELLDE
+220 SELLDE
-226 ALVSVDPSDK
+226 SLVGIDPADRERNVRS
-236 NRQIRTGSLSFTQSA
+236 GSINFTQSA

-262 WYRQS
+262 WYKQT

-281 QPYDEKNEDHQVLTQ
+281 QPYDESNEDHRVLTE

-351 VIRSVRDP
+351 IIRSVRDP

-369 ALHMLSSVRVVM
+369 ALFMLSSVRVVM
-381 EQGAVED
+381 EEDAVESKD
-388 KNALAEEIAR
+388 RLSEEVAR
-398 WDSIIEYKT
+398 WDSIIEVKN
-407 GSKLEV
+407 GKKFEI
-413 QEGSDRAN
+413 QEGADRAN
-421 QQLNVGEQNSA
+421 AQLNVGEQNSA

-455 AIQARQEQ
+455 AIQSRQEQ
-463 GTVISTVL
+463 GTIISTTL
-471 TDMHSLGRKLEGEL
+471 TDMHSLARKLEGEL
-485 VLSLIEQFYDKPFQ
+485 ILSLIEQFYDKPFQ

-551 MLSSAGVIAQHTGKP
+551 MLSSASAIAQHTGNP
-566 DLAVAMLTAAIEL
+566 QLAVAMLTAAIEL
-579 QDLPDKDRLIDGLR
+579 QDLPDKERLIDGLR
-593 KASGMPPMNETEED
+593 KASGLPPSSETEEE
-607 REKREQQEQ
+607 RQKREEQENQAKQQQQVQQ
-616 QAQQKQQ
+616 QAGI
-623 EQQQLTLELE
+623 ELE
-633 MKERGAKIAEME
+633 MKERGARVAELE
-645 ARAAKTLLEG
+645 ARAAKTLIES
-655 ELSKVRTL
+655 ELQKVRTL

-675 AGGMALQG
+675 AGSIAVQS
-683 HGALPVVDQLIEQI
+683 HGALPVVDQLLEQI
-697 DTLLNIAPDQG
+697 DSLLNLNP
-708 QQEQPQ
+708 EPE
-714 VPSPEQQ
+714 PEPEPEQQ
-721 QQMQQEQA
+721 QGPSQE
-729 MMEQQQ
+729 EQQVM
-735 MQQQQEQEQAQMQM
+735 MQQQIQEQAQMQS
-749 QQQEQQQQPLQQAEQ
+749 QPEPNPNN
-764 EIDPAQM
+764 EM
-771 QQPPA
+771 V

>member
-16 FLATEDGQFLAWAHG
+16 FLATEDGRFLAWAHG

-95 TDWAIL
+95 TDWAVL

-112 RKSKLAKYID
+112 RKSKLAKYLD

-209 INLSDDMGVLE
+209 INLSDDMSVLE

-381 EQGAVED
+381 EKGAVED
-388 KNALAEEIAR
+388 RNALAEEVAR
-398 WDSIIEYKT
+398 WDGIIEYEFGK
-407 GSKLEV
+407 KLEI

-485 VLSLIEQFYDKPFQ
+485 ILSLIEQFYDKPFQ

-522 ETNITKTQSDFVVA
+522 ETNITKTQSDFVVS

-551 MLSSAGVIAQHTGKP
+551 MLSSAGAIAQHTGNP
-566 DLAVAMLTAAIEL
+566 QLAVAMLTSAIEL

-607 REKREQQEQ
+607 RQQREQKEQ

-623 EQQQLTLELE
+623 EQQQLSLQLE

-675 AGGMALQG
+675 AGSLALQG
-683 HGALPVVDQLIEQI
+683 QGALPVVDQLLEQI
-697 DTLLNIAPDQG
+697 DTLLNLVPDQE
-708 QQEQPQ
+708 QQPVPQ
-714 VPSPEQQ
+714 NDQQ
-721 QQMQQEQA
+721 QQMQQ
-729 MMEQQQ
+729 
-735 MQQQQEQEQAQMQM
+735 QEQAQMQ
-749 QQQEQQQQPLQQAEQ
+749 QQEQMQSQPS
-764 EIDPAQM
+764 M
-771 QQPPA
+771 QDANNEMV

>member
-95 TDWAIL
+95 TDWAVL

-369 ALHMLSSVRVVM
+369 ALFMLSSVRVIM
-381 EQGAVED
+381 DEGAVES
-388 KNALAEEIAR
+388 KEALAEEIAR
-398 WDSIIEYKT
+398 WDAIIEKKN
-407 GSKLEV
+407 GKELKVE
-413 QEGSDRAN
+413 EGSDRAN

-616 QAQQKQQ
+616 QAQQQQ
-623 EQQQLTLELE
+623 AQQQQAALELE
-633 MKERGAKIAEME
+633 MKERGAKIAELE
-645 ARAAKTLLEG
+645 ARAAKTMLEG
-655 ELSKVRTL
+655 DLQKVRTL
-663 FEKINTL
+663 FEKVNTL

-675 AGGMALQG
+675 AGSMALQG
-683 HGALPVVDQLIEQI
+683 HGALPVVDQLLEQI
-697 DTLLNIAPDQG
+697 DTLLNLAPDQG

-749 QQQEQQQQPLQQAEQ
+749 QQQEQQPLQQPEQ

>member
-1 MAILDETVT
+1 MAILDENTES
-10 GNLDQD
+10 LDQD
-16 FLATEDGQFLAWAHG
+16 FLKSADGRFLMWAHG
-31 LYQRELDLQAVART
+31 LYQRELDLQAESRT

-54 DGDQFTDEELEEYE
+54 DGDQFTDEEIAEYE
-68 ARNQTPRVFNEIKPT
+68 ARNQKARVFNEVKPT

-88 GGERRIR
+88 GGERRVR

-106 DSEASI
+106 DSKPSVH
-112 RKSKLAKYID
+112 KTKLAKYID

-129 HRSEAYGDMTK
+129 HRSEAYSDMTK
-140 NGEGWIAVEY
+140 GGEGWIAVEY
-150 LPNQDGDFQIMLQH
+150 LPNQDGDYQITIQH
-164 EHWRYMLADSKS
+164 EHWRYILADSKS

-186 LWRVKVIDLHTL
+186 IWRVKIIDLESL
-198 INHFPDKKSEL
+198 LQHFPEKRTEL
-209 INLSDDMGVLE
+209 INISADMDTLE
-220 DELLDE
+220 QDLLDE
-226 ALVSVDPSDK
+226 ALVSTDPSDSD
-236 NRQIRTGSLSFTQSA
+236 RFMRSGSLSVDQSS

-257 KVYEM
+257 KIYEM
-262 WYRQS
+262 WYKQT
-267 EKVKLLRGEGSFNN
+267 EKVKILRGEGSFNN
-281 QPYDEKNEDHQVLTQ
+281 QPYDEKNPDHQVLIQ
-296 HYGFQVAEVT
+296 HYGFSTAEVT

-359 QSDLNIRRNK
+359 QSDLNVRRNK

-381 EQGAVED
+381 DEGAVED
-388 KNALAEEIAR
+388 ENVLAEEVAR
-398 WDSIIEYKT
+398 WDGIIKKKPGKE
-407 GSKLEV
+407 LAII
-413 QEGSDRAN
+413 EGSDRAN

-508 DKVEFAKINDEAEP
+508 DKAEFAKINDESDP
-522 ETNITKTQSDFVVA
+522 ETDITKTQSDFIVA

-551 MLSSAGVIAQHTGKP
+551 LLSSAGAIAQHTGNP
-566 DLAVAMLTAAIEL
+566 QLAVAMLTAAVEL

-593 KASGMPPMNETEED
+593 KASGLPPLSETEEE
-607 REKREQQEQ
+607 RQQREQ
-616 QAQQKQQ
+616 QAQQAQQ
-623 EQQQLTLELE
+623 EQAKQQKMTVELE

-645 ARAAKTLLEG
+645 ARAAKAMVEG
-655 ELSKVRTL
+655 ELIKVRQL

-670 KSGIE
+670 KSSIE
-675 AGGMALQG
+675 AGNIAVQSQ
-683 HGALPVVDQLIEQI
+683 GALPVVDQLIEQL
-697 DTLLNIAPDQG
+697 DSLLNLKPG
-708 QQEQPQ
+708 QEQPEPFEQ
-714 VPSPEQQ
+714 PDQAMLEQQ
-721 QQMQQEQA
+721 QQQQMMQQQEQD
-729 MMEQQQ
+729 
-735 MQQQQEQEQAQMQM
+735 QQQQEQMQG
-749 QQQEQQQQPLQQAEQ
+749 QQAMQ
-764 EIDPAQM
+764 NANNEIV
-771 QQPPA
+771 

>member
-1 MAILDETVT
+1 MALLDETRT

-16 FLATEDGQFLAWAHG
+16 FLNTEDGRFLGWAHG
-31 LYQRELDLQAVART
+31 LYQRELDLQAMSRT

-54 DGDQFTDEELEEYE
+54 DGDQFTEEELAEYE
-68 ARNQTPRVFNEIKPT
+68 ERNQKARVFNEVKPT

-129 HRSEAYGDMTK
+129 HRSEAFSDMTK
-140 NGEGWIAVEY
+140 GGEGWVAVEY
-150 LPNQDGDFQIMLQH
+150 LPNQDGDFQIMIQH
-164 EHWRYMLADSKS
+164 EHWRYILADSKS

-186 LWRVKVIDLHTL
+186 IWRVKVLDLNAL
-198 INHFPDKKSEL
+198 ISHFPDKESEL
-209 INLSDDMGVLE
+209 INLSDDMEVLE
-220 DELLDE
+220 NELLDE
-226 ALVSVDPSDK
+226 SLISIDPAD
-236 NRQIRTGSLSFTQSA
+236 RERHLRTGSMNFTQSA

-262 WYRQS
+262 WYKQTER
-267 EKVKLLRGEGSFNN
+267 VKLLRGEGSFNN
-281 QPYDEKNEDHQVLTQ
+281 QPYDESNEDHQVLTK
-296 HYGFQVAEVT
+296 HYGFTVAEVT

-369 ALHMLSSVRVVM
+369 ALFMLSSVRVVM
-381 EQGAVED
+381 EEGAVESKD
-388 KNALAEEIAR
+388 ALSEEVAR
-398 WDSIIEYKT
+398 WDSIIEVKPN
-407 GSKLEV
+407 KKFEI
-413 QEGSDRAN
+413 QEGQERAN
-421 QQLNVGEQNSA
+421 AQLNVGEQNSA

-463 GTVISTVL
+463 GTVISTTL
-471 TDMHSLGRKLEGEL
+471 SDMHSLGRKLEGEL
-485 VLSLIEQFYDKPFQ
+485 ILSLMEQFYDKPFQ

-522 ETNITKTQSDFVVA
+522 ETNITKTQSDFIVS

-551 MLSSAGVIAQHTGKP
+551 MLSSASAIAQHTGNP
-566 DLAVAMLTAAIEL
+566 QLAVAMLTAAIEL

-593 KASGMPPMNETEED
+593 KASGLPPSSETEEE
-607 REKREQQEQ
+607 RQKREEQEAQAKQQ
-616 QAQQKQQ
+616 QQ
-623 EQQQLTLELE
+623 EQQQVTLQLE
-633 MKERGAKIAEME
+633 MKERAAKIAELE
-645 ARAAKTLLEG
+645 ARAAKTVLEG
-655 ELSKVRTL
+655 EFHKVRTL

-675 AGGMALQG
+675 AGSIAVQS
-683 HGALPVVDQLIEQI
+683 HGTLPVVDQLIEQI
-697 DTLLNIAPDQG
+697 DSLLNLAPE
-708 QQEQPQ
+708 QEQG
-714 VPSPEQQ
+714 PSPEQQ
-721 QQMQQEQA
+721 Q
-729 MMEQQQ
+729 
-735 MQQQQEQEQAQMQM
+735 AQMQG
-749 QQQEQQQQPLQQAEQ
+749 
-764 EIDPAQM
+764 
-771 QQPPA
+771 QPPTQDANNEMV